1 MSKKV
6 FFIVSLILLAYLGYI
21 QKYGPNTGFNGGSGG
36 TTRTVIRN
44 GTAAVKV
51 KTQTSN
57 AYMKNDGNSK
67 VGVLFAIESNSNNDI
82 RDPYELA
89 IVLDRSGSMSGAKIE
104 NAKQAII
111 NIIDQMID
119 GDIIHVIQYD
129 DTCNVVWEDG
139 VYADKKKI
147 MRAVNGI
154 YARGSTNLW
163 KGLRKAYEVIEWGID
178 SDITKYTRIF
188 LFSDGLINKG
198 VSDQN
203 VMTKY
208 IKRWRETRE
217 ISISTFGIGYG
228 FDKDLMDNIAN
239 VGRGNAFFIG
249 EASDIDKV
257 TGVARKDA
265 ESIVGTDGKLILKTV
280 NHSNIDISMNL
291 FGRDMYRDNN
301 QYNVIDIRD
310 VRTGDTKFATIEL
323 NVNIDGLIKNEYI
336 ELIEWELQY
345 NNVTSKTRDVL
356 RGKVG
361 IKLVNNDE
369 SGIKLIENNEN
380 TEVTVN
386 VDLNKLRVMEE
397 DALNDIK
404 EGSFDSGIKKR
415 QKFEAKSKSFFNGGS
430 WNDFKNS
437 EYKSRDM
444 ASNVERRMNDEKAVT
459 FYGNPDKIK
468 NDREYRK
475 KMLKYHPDKMALN
488 AEQSTGHNEL

>member
-1 MSKKV
+1 
-6 FFIVSLILLAYLGYI
+6 
-21 QKYGPNTGFNGGSGG
+21 
-36 TTRTVIRN
+36 
-44 GTAAVKV
+44 
-51 KTQTSN
+51 
-57 AYMKNDGNSK
+57 
-67 VGVLFAIESNSNNDI
+67 
-82 RDPYELA
+82 
-89 IVLDRSGSMSGAKIE
+89 
-104 NAKQAII
+104 
-111 NIIDQMID
+111 
-119 GDIIHVIQYD
+119 
-129 DTCNVVWEDG
+129 
-139 VYADKKKI
+139 

-154 YARGSTNLW
+154 YARGSTDLW
-163 KGLRKAYEVIEWGID
+163 RGLKKAYNVIEYRNDGYV
-178 SDITKYTRIF
+178 TKYARIF
-188 LFSDGLINKG
+188 LFSDGFINKG
-198 VSDQN
+198 VSDQK

-208 IKRWRETRE
+208 IKKWRETRE

-228 FDKDLMDNIAN
+228 FNKDLMDNIAN
-239 VGRGNAFFIG
+239 VGRGDAFFIG

-265 ESIVGTDGKLILKTV
+265 ESIIGTDGKLILKTV
-280 NHSNIDISMNL
+280 NHTDVDISMNL
-291 FGRDMYRDNN
+291 FGRDMYRDNS

-323 NVNIDGLIKNEYI
+323 NINIDGLIEDEYV

-345 NNVTSKTRDVL
+345 NNVTSKTRDAL
-356 RGKVG
+356 RGKIG

-369 SGIKLIENNEN
+369 SGIKLIESNEN

-404 EGSFDSGIKKR
+404 EGSYDSGIKKR
-415 QKFEAKSKSFFNGGS
+415 QKFETKSKSFFSGGS
-430 WNDFKNS
+430 WNEFKS
-437 EYKSRDM
+437 SKEYKSRDM
-444 ASNVERRMNDEKAVT
+444 ASNVERRMNDEKAVA